1 MQKYLQNRFRFITLV
16 FLLFLAVSTIVR
28 SVLLIKSFDMVDITL
43 VQILKIYGIGVFY
56 DLVAASYLAIP
67 FVLYL
72 LILPKNLW
80 MHKIHRYITYIF
92 IYIILFAL
100 VLYSFSEWFFWDEF
114 GVRFNFIAVDY
125 LVYTTEVIGNIRES
139 YPMGILLSVIAV
151 LAALLFYMLYK
162 YRIITYMLKDDRRFK
177 QRLVPALFYLALP
190 IIFFSGVTQTYS
202 NISKNQY
209 NNELTK
215 SGLYSLFSAFRSN
228 TLDYESFYITQ
239 NENTVLSNLRT
250 KIEPD
255 NKNFLR
261 PESLDITHKVSK
273 IGEEKD
279 YNVMMIVVESLSGE
293 FLKSLG
299 GNKDIT
305 PNLDALAKK
314 SLFFSN
320 FYATGTRTVRGMESI
335 TLSVPPTAGRSIVKR
350 PDNHQMFSSGFIFK
364 NKGYETKFIY
374 GGHGYFDNMNEFF
387 SNNGFDVVDRTD
399 FSDEEDTFHTVW
411 GVCDEN
417 LLDKAI
423 KEADAS
429 YKAHKPFMSF
439 VMTTSNH
446 RPYDY
451 PDGRIDIPSHTG
463 RDGAVKYTDY
473 AIGKF
478 LKDAKDKPWFK
489 NTIFVVVADHCAG
502 SAGKIELP
510 LNKYHIPMFVY
521 APNIVKP
528 KVIEKLSSQV
538 DIMPTLFSIL
548 NWSYVSKFYGHDIL
562 SPAFEERVF
571 VGTYQKLGLYKDN
584 VLSILSPGKKIQ
596 NYEVTKLN
604 VYNAEYQEILTD
616 TDRTDE
622 TVAYYQGAS
631 TLHKKKLDRYDNQ
644 GIGLR

>member
-1 MQKYLQNRFRFITLV
+1 MQKYLQNRFRFITLT
-16 FLLFLAVSTIVR
+16 FLLFLAVSAIMR
-28 SVLLIKSFDMVDITL
+28 SVLLIKSLDMVDFTFF
-43 VQILKIYGIGVFY
+43 QIFKIYTIGGFY
-56 DLVAASYLAIP
+56 DLVAASYLVIP

-80 MHKIHRYITYIF
+80 MHKIHRYITYMF

-100 VLYSFSEWFFWDEF
+100 VFYSFSEWFFWDEF

-139 YPMGILLSVIAV
+139 YPMGILLAVIAV

-162 YRIITYMLKDDRRFK
+162 YRIITYMLKDDRRLK

-190 IIFFSGVTQTYS
+190 IIFFVGVTQAYAK
-202 NISKNQY
+202 ISKDQY
-209 NNELTK
+209 NNELAK
-215 SGLYSLFSAFRSN
+215 SGLYSLFSAFRNN
-228 TLDYESFYITQ
+228 TLDYDTFYITQ

-250 KIEPD
+250 KMDPKI
-255 NKNFLR
+255 KNFLK
-261 PESLDITHKVSK
+261 PERFDITHQVIKT
-273 IGEEKD
+273 GEEKD

-299 GNKDIT
+299 GKKDIT
-305 PNLDALAKK
+305 PNLDALAEK

-335 TLSVPPTAGRSIVKR
+335 TLSIPPTAGRSIVKR

-399 FSDEEDTFHTVW
+399 FSDKEDTFHTIW

-451 PDGRIDIPSHTG
+451 PDGRIDIPSHSG

-478 LKDAKDKPWFK
+478 LKDSQNKPWFK
-489 NTIFVVVADHCAG
+489 NTIFVVVADHCAS
-502 SAGKIELP
+502 SAGKTELP

-521 APNIVKP
+521 APDIVKP
-528 KVIEKLSSQV
+528 KVVEKLSSQV
-538 DIMPTLFSIL
+538 DIMPTLFSML
-548 NWSYVSKFYGHDIL
+548 NWSYTSKFYGHDIL
-562 SPAFEERVF
+562 SPSFEERAF

-584 VLSILSPGKKIQ
+584 VLSILSPGQKFQ
-596 NYEVTKLN
+596 NYEVTKRN
-604 VYNAEYQEILTD
+604 VFNTQYKEIPIDADKTH
-616 TDRTDE
+616 E

-631 TLHKKKLDRYDNQ
+631 TLHKKRLDRYENH
-644 GIGLR
+644 GTM

>member
-1 MQKYLQNRFRFITLV
+1 MQKYLQNRFRFITLT
-16 FLLFLAVSTIVR
+16 FLLFLAVSTIMR
-28 SVLLIKSFDMVDITL
+28 TVLLITSLDMVEITL
-43 VQILKIYGIGVFY
+43 FQIIKIYAIGGFY
-56 DLVAASYLAIP
+56 DLVAASYLVIP

-72 LILPKNLW
+72 LLLPKNLW
-80 MHKIHRYITYIF
+80 MHRIHRYITYLFVYSVLFGLIF
-92 IYIILFAL
+92 
-100 VLYSFSEWFFWDEF
+100 YSFSEWFFWNEF

-139 YPMGILLSVIAV
+139 YPMGILLSLIAV
-151 LAALLFYMLYK
+151 LAALLFYILYR
-162 YRIITYMLKDDRRFK
+162 YRILNYMLKDDRKLR

-190 IIFFSGVTQTYS
+190 IIFFNGVTQAYS
-202 NISKNQY
+202 KISNDQY
-209 NNELTK
+209 NNELAK
-215 SGLYSLFSAFRSN
+215 SGLYSLFSAFRNN
-228 TLDYESFYITQ
+228 TLDYESFYLTE
-239 NENTVLSNLRT
+239 NEKMVLSKLRT
-250 KIEPD
+250 KMD
-255 NKNFLR
+255 HDSKNFLS
-261 PESLDITHKVSK
+261 PEYLDITHQVIKT
-273 IGEEKD
+273 GEEKN
-279 YNVMMIVVESLSGE
+279 YNVMMVVVESLSGE

-299 GNKDIT
+299 GKKDIA

-335 TLSVPPTAGRSIVKR
+335 TLSIPPTPGRSIVKR
-350 PDNHQMFSSGFIFK
+350 PDNHKMFSSGFVFK

-399 FSDEEDTFHTVW
+399 FSDQEDTFHTIW

-417 LLDKAI
+417 LFDKAI

-429 YKAHKPFMSF
+429 YRAHKPFMSF

-446 RPYDY
+446 RPYDF

-478 LKDAKDKPWFK
+478 LKDAKNKPWFK
-489 NTIFVVVADHCAG
+489 NTIFVVVADHCAS
-502 SAGKIELP
+502 SAGKTELP

-521 APNIVKP
+521 APEIVEP
-528 KVIEKLSSQV
+528 KVVEKLSSQV

-548 NWSYVSKFYGHDIL
+548 NWSYTSKFYGHDIL
-562 SPAFEERVF
+562 SPDFEERAF

-596 NYEVTKLN
+596 NYEVTTLDLFN
-604 VYNAEYQEILTD
+604 TEYKEIPATEN
-616 TDRTDE
+616 RTDE
-622 TVAYYQGAS
+622 IVAYYQGAS
-631 TLHKKKLDRYDNQ
+631 TLHKKRLDRYEDQ
-644 GIGLR
+644 GRM